1 MKIRAM
7 RWWDIEQVSQLEAS
21 LFPQDAWSV
30 EQFWGELAQPTRT
43 YLVAEQNQ
51 AVIGYGGIF
60 RLPPDADLQTIA
72 VSPAHQGS
80 GVGAALLT
88 ALIEQAVDCA
98 QMMLEVRSDNPAA
111 ITLYERFGFDVISK
125 RTNYYPENI
134 DALIMRL
141 RPVRV

>member
-1 MKIRAM
+1 MKIRPM
-7 RWWDIEQVSQLEAS
+7 RWWDIEQVSQIEQS
-21 LFPQDAWSV
+21 CFPSDAWSV

-43 YLVAEQNQ
+43 YLVAEKRD

-72 VSPAHQGS
+72 VSAAHQGS

-88 ALIEQAVDCA
+88 ALIEQAADCA
-98 QMMLEVRSDNPAA
+98 HMMLEVRSDNPAA
-111 ITLYERFGFDVISK
+111 IALYERFGFEVIST
-125 RTNYYPENI
+125 RTNYYPGQI

-141 RPVRV
+141 RPVRR